1 MKFRDLQKMI
11 EADGWKQI
19 RQRGSHQH
27 FAHLVKSGIVT
38 LAGQPGKDVPAG
50 TLNSIKKQAG
60 IK

>member
-19 RQRGSHQH
+19 RQRGSHLH
-27 FAHLVKSGIVT
+27 FAHPVKPGIVT
-38 LAGQPGKDVPAG
+38 LTGQPGKDVPAG

>member
-1 MKFRDLQKMI
+1 MI
-11 EADGWKQI
+11 EEDGWKQF

-27 FAHLVKSGIVT
+27 FAHPVKPGIVT

>member
-11 EADGWKQI
+11 EEDGWKQI

-27 FAHLVKSGIVT
+27 FAHAAKPGIVT
-38 LAGQPGKDVPAG
+38 LAGHPANDVPPG